1 MATLT
6 HTSEVMS
13 TLELEDLRESSLAQY
28 PRLSQGYHY
37 GASESNVT
45 YPEGLLER
53 INLKAGNGRYSG
65 LGTVANA
72 LDETTLLNGK
82 RLKAQTSIIGEMIE
96 SLAESGQG
104 DFKIVKVITLF
115 NPIKLFVLLSN
126 GNVEQDI
133 VYMSVNGRS
142 NGSGQRKELNWP
154 EGVSFTCKRSRRV
167 YFEKQVKAA
176 QKKVDDI
183 NKTIEKFESGKREEA
198 YSGELNGLKTWQL
211 KSATDDLT
219 WAQEGLANNS

>member
-13 TLELEDLRESSLAQY
+13 TLELEDLREESIRRY

-53 INLKAGNGRYSG
+53 ITLKAERGRYAG
-65 LGTVANA
+65 IGTVSDT
-72 LDETTLLNGK
+72 LDSTTLLNERRIKTQTNIVQNMLDSLQECGK
-82 RLKAQTSIIGEMIE
+82 
-96 SLAESGQG
+96 G
-104 DFKIVKVITLF
+104 DYKVVKVITLF

-126 GNVEQDI
+126 GNEDEDI
-133 VYMSVNGRS
+133 VYMSINSWS

-154 EGVSFTCKRSRRV
+154 EGVPFESKQTRRV

-176 QKKVDDI
+176 QKKVDGI
-183 NKTIEKFESGKREEA
+183 NKEIEQIESGKCPES
-198 YSGELNGLKTWQL
+198 YPGQLDSLKTWQL
-211 KSATDDLT
+211 NFAIDNLASA
-219 WAQEGLANNS
+219 QQRLARAS